1 MNRCLTIVQ
10 AVLLYTS
17 SPSWRHGDITSH
29 NITLFFFFAL
39 FFSSMDEMVVAN
51 LIFLMFFF
59 YPAKRSPSFVAFC
72 GRRIWKM
79 KVKVGELEQ
88 TIGICFVF
96 FVFIWNSSRTRWH
109 QWTKEKNFTKLD
121 GGDLKCRIE
130 MRYYLFFRWFSAAR
144 LVNIIQME
152 FIIVISLRQI

>member
-88 TIGICFVF
+88 TIGIFRVFCFYLEF
-96 FVFIWNSSRTRWH
+96 F
-109 QWTKEKNFTKLD
+109 KNEMASVNERKKFPKLD
-121 GGDLKCRIE
+121 GSDLKCRIE